1 MMFKREIK
9 VVLVLADP
17 LAYSVKPGVQFEV
30 FVT

>member
-9 VVLVLADP
+9 VVLVLAAS
-17 LAYSVKPGVQFEV
+17 LAFSAKPGVQFEV